1 MLTDMGVDVKEPTMA
16 ADEPYALSREH
27 LGALPVIN
35 FFLARM
41 GVAEHLATYLPAD
54 DARLRLTPAAVI
66 ALVVRN
72 IVAGHRP
79 VYALGEWATP
89 YDPAVLG
96 LRPGDAEALNDDRV
110 GRMLDRLF
118 DADRASLITATV
130 LGVIRDFGV
139 DVSQLHNDSTT
150 VTVTGNYPAADG
162 RARGG
167 TATPAIR
174 HGHNKDYRPDLKQLL
189 FILTVSAD
197 GAVPIAYRVA
207 DGNTNDDLT
216 HIPTWDELHALVGRA
231 DFLYV
236 ADSKLCSAQAMGHI
250 NSHGGRFVTVV
261 PHGRRE
267 DTWFRDWAQTHAPA
281 WAEAHRSP
289 GARLEDPDRV
299 WRTFEAPAPSVDG
312 YRVIWVHSSMKAA
325 NDAQTRAGR
334 IEAGLAAV
342 DAVAARL
349 AGPKTRLKTK
359 VAAEAAA
366 TTALTAAGATRW
378 VGFTITETTD
388 VTYHQE
394 RRGRPGSQ
402 TRYRRSE
409 KPALTIT
416 AAIRADNVA
425 YDAVTDGCFP
435 IITNDTTMAPADVF
449 AAYRYQPNLERRNHL
464 LKGPQ
469 EVAPVYLETAH
480 RIEALLLCHFLAML
494 TEALIEREIRTSMHT
509 EGLTGIPLYPELRN
523 CPAPSAP
530 RILEIFN
537 DLQRHHLQ
545 ARDQTVQTVQ
555 TFQPQLTPL
564 HQQVLDLLHIPASVY
579 SPTDAP

>member
-1 MLTDMGVDVKEPTMA
+1 MA
-16 ADEPYALSREH
+16 ADEPYTLSSEH

-167 TATPAIR
+167 TATPAIH

-207 DGNTNDDLT
+207 DGNTNDDVT

-289 GARLEDPDRV
+289 GARLEDPDRI

-312 YRVIWVHSSMKAA
+312 YRVIWVHSSVKAA
-325 NDAQTRAGR
+325 NDAPTRAARDVLRPVPTTVAPRRTPTTAPRWPPSPEITITTQDHITTRGSR
-334 IEAGLAAV
+334 SEAARTLRTVPTLHTREAGPSEETGDSSIHLLV
-342 DAVAARL
+342 AVAQAR
-349 AGPKTRLKTK
+349 ADPGPVVSGLSDR
-359 VAAEAAA
+359 
-366 TTALTAAGATRW
+366 AGAP
-378 VGFTITETTD
+378 TE
-388 VTYHQE
+388 
-394 RRGRPGSQ
+394 
-402 TRYRRSE
+402 RS
-409 KPALTIT
+409 
-416 AAIRADNVA
+416 
-425 YDAVTDGCFP
+425 
-435 IITNDTTMAPADVF
+435 
-449 AAYRYQPNLERRNHL
+449 
-464 LKGPQ
+464 
-469 EVAPVYLETAH
+469 
-480 RIEALLLCHFLAML
+480 
-494 TEALIEREIRTSMHT
+494 S
-509 EGLTGIPLYPELRN
+509 LYW
-523 CPAPSAP
+523 
-530 RILEIFN
+530 
-537 DLQRHHLQ
+537 
-545 ARDQTVQTVQ
+545 
-555 TFQPQLTPL
+555 
-564 HQQVLDLLHIPASVY
+564 ASEQ
-579 SPTDAP
+579 